1 MVDIL
6 LDDLIDFEILGI
18 ISNLSNA
25 YQFVYYL
32 NTTYGTHFVR
42 DLDLD
47 IKIENDII
55 YYPNFV
61 WEDVNNQVIFN
72 IIKNTPFQSLK
83 AQQLSM
89 QDMFGVSPLLI
100 PQYKN
105 YNYILKISGWEFGL
119 EQLNLP
125 FKIGPAIQSMT
136 PFNVEQIK
144 TLDRLIF

>member
-1 MVDIL
+1 
-6 LDDLIDFEILGI
+6 
-18 ISNLSNA
+18 
-25 YQFVYYL
+25 
-32 NTTYGTHFVR
+32 
-42 DLDLD
+42 
-47 IKIENDII
+47 
-55 YYPNFV
+55 
-61 WEDVNNQVIFN
+61 
-72 IIKNTPFQSLK
+72 
-83 AQQLSM
+83 M

>member
-18 ISNLSNA
+18 ISNLNNA
-25 YQFVYYL
+25 YQFVYHL

>member
-25 YQFVYYL
+25 YQFVYHL
-32 NTTYGTHFVR
+32 NTTYGTRFVR